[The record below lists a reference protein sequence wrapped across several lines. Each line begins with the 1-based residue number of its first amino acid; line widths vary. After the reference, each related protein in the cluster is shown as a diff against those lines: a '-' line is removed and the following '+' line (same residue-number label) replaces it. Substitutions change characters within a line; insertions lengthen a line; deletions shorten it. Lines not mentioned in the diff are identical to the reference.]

1 MLMTEVEKQ
10 RDILELYES
19 KVKSEIKFDE
29 ELHQYRRISDDFLL
43 TGTTT
48 IIGVRGKDFLKYWS
62 VKEGVKH
69 LGWFDKKPE
78 ALAELGM
85 SEREAYEQ
93 ITLPVLSK
101 VWKMT
106 EEDYWK
112 LLDEAK
118 KAFLKKTKKAT
129 DKGTKAHDWCEVYI
143 KNKIAGRDRMEGL
156 EEPKDEEVKSAVK
169 AFLEWERANKV
180 HWLSSEL
187 VAWNP
192 EAQCAG
198 TIDFVAIV
206 NGKFTLGDFKT
217 SNQIS
222 EDAFLQTAAYQSY
235 LELAGIKPEQ
245 RLIVRIPKDSSG
257 FEALVV
263 PTPYEFDRD
272 TFYKLR
278 EVHRWNLLI
287 ENQIKN
293 K

>member
-1 MLMTEVEKQ
+1 MTIEEIKNVI
-10 RDILELYES
+10 DLYES
-19 KVKSEIKFDE
+19 KVKSEIEFDE
-29 ELHQYRRISDDFLL
+29 ALHQYTRKSDGFLL

-48 IIGVRGKDFLKYWS
+48 ILGVRGKDFLKYWS

-69 LGWFDKKPE
+69 LGWFDKAPA
-78 ALAELGM
+78 ALTELGM
-85 SEREAYEQ
+85 SEVEALGK
-93 ITLPVLSK
+93 ITSPILTKLRTMSI
-101 VWKMT
+101 
-106 EEDYWK
+106 EDYWK

-143 KNKIAGRDRMEGL
+143 KNKIAGRDRMESL
-156 EEPKDEEVKSAVK
+156 TEPKDEEVKSAVK

-187 VAWNP
+187 VAWNA
-192 EAQCAG
+192 EALCAG
-198 TIDFVAIV
+198 TIDFIAIV

-272 TFYKLR
+272 TFYRLR
-278 EVHRWNLLI
+278 EVHRWNQLI
-287 ENQIKN
+287 ENQIKD